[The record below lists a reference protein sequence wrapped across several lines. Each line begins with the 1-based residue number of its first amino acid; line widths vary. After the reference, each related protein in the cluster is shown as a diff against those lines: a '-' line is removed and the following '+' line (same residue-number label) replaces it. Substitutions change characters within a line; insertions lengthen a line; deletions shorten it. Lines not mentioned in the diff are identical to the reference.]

1 MNEIEEEKSDI
12 DQKKLVHILMKNFL
26 TVTLLNSRL
35 NLLQVFMMAR

>member
-1 MNEIEEEKSDI
+1 MNEIEEEESDI
-12 DQKKLVHILMKNFL
+12 DQKNLVHILMENFL